1 VERRLTNGLVSV
13 VIVTWNSAPF
23 LRRCLAA
30 LAAQTYA
37 NVELI
42 HVDNA
47 SDDDSVA
54 IVRDCAKAT
63 HIINDTNR
71 GFSAAVNQAVRV
83 AKGEFVLL
91 LNPDA
96 YLEPDYVSSLV
107 AALNGF
113 GMATGKLL
121 QADSGLIDSK
131 GIRMTRSGRHFDIGQ
146 GSRESGVGSRESGV
160 GSRESGVGSRES
172 GVGSRESGV
181 GSRESGVGRR
191 ESANEPSAR
200 SSDPRPPTPDLHPPT
215 PHPPHPEVF
224 GVSGAAA
231 MYPMTFIRDVTLGGE
246 FLDEDFFAFREDAD
260 VAWRGRLFGWK
271 AIYVPEAVAH
281 HVRTVTPEKRR
292 ELSAVINMHG
302 VKNRFLLRLKNEGL
316 YLAIRNAPFEL
327 TRDLVVILAT
337 LTIERTS
344 LPALRWLW
352 KNRRRIMEK
361 RRAIQSRRRVSDRDL
376 AGWFV

>member
-1 VERRLTNGLVSV
+1 MERRLTNGLVSV

-30 LAAQTYA
+30 LAAQTYRQ
-37 NVELI
+37 VEVI

-47 SDDDSVA
+47 SSDDSAA
-54 IVRDCAKAT
+54 IVRGGARAT

-71 GFSAAVNQAVRV
+71 GFSAAVNQAVRI
-83 AKGEFVLL
+83 ANGEFVLL

-96 YLEPDYVSSLV
+96 YLEPEYVSSLV
-107 AALNGF
+107 AVLKDF

-121 QADSGLIDSK
+121 QAESGLIDSK
-131 GIRMTRSGRHFDIGQ
+131 GIRMTRSGRHFDIEQ
-146 GSRESGVGSRESGV
+146 GLRDT
-160 GSRESGVGSRES
+160 
-172 GVGSRESGV
+172 
-181 GSRESGVGRR
+181 
-191 ESANEPSAR
+191 
-200 SSDPRPPTPDLHPPT
+200 SDTQT
-215 PHPPHPEVF
+215 EVF

-231 MYPMTFIRDVTLGGE
+231 LYRMSFITDVTVGGE

-260 VAWRGRLFGWK
+260 VAWRGRLFGWR
-271 AIYVPEAVAH
+271 AIYVPDAVAH

-292 ELSAVINMHG
+292 ALSAVTNMHG

-327 TRDLVVILAT
+327 MRDLVVIVAA
-337 LTIERTS
+337 LTIERSS
-344 LPALRWLW
+344 LPALTWLW

-376 AGWFV
+376 GRWFV

>member
-1 VERRLTNGLVSV
+1 MERRLTNGLVSA

-30 LAAQTYA
+30 LVAQTYRQI
-37 NVELI
+37 ELI

-47 SDDDSVA
+47 SADDSVA
-54 IVRDCAKAT
+54 IVRGRAAAT

-71 GFSAAVNQAVRV
+71 GFSAAVNQAVRI
-83 AKGEFVLL
+83 ANGEFVLL

-96 YLEPDYVSSLV
+96 YLEPDYISSLV
-107 AALNGF
+107 AALNGEGL

-121 QADSGLIDSK
+121 QAETKLVDSK
-131 GIRMTRSGRHFDIGQ
+131 GIRMTRSGRHFDIEQGQ
-146 GSRESGVGSRESGV
+146 PDITD
-160 GSRESGVGSRES
+160 
-172 GVGSRESGV
+172 
-181 GSRESGVGRR
+181 
-191 ESANEPSAR
+191 SAK
-200 SSDPRPPTPDLHPPT
+200 
-215 PHPPHPEVF
+215 EVF

-231 MYPMTFIRDVTLGGE
+231 MYRAAFIRNVTVGGE

-260 VAWRGRLFGWK
+260 VAWRGRLFGWR

-292 ELSAVINMHG
+292 ALSAVTNMHG

-327 TRDLVVILAT
+327 TRDLIVILAT
-337 LTIERTS
+337 FTIERSS
-344 LPALRWLW
+344 LPALIWLW

-361 RRAIQSRRRVSDRDL
+361 RRAIQNRRRVSDRDL

>member
-1 VERRLTNGLVSV
+1 MERRLTNGLVSV

-30 LAAQTYA
+30 LAAQTYRQIE
-37 NVELI
+37 VI

-47 SDDDSVA
+47 STDDSAA
-54 IVRDCAKAT
+54 IVRGGARAT

-83 AKGEFVLL
+83 ANGEFVLL

-96 YLEPDYVSSLV
+96 YLEPEYVSSLV
-107 AALNGF
+107 AAMDGF

-121 QADSGLIDSK
+121 QAESGLIDSK
-131 GIRMTRSGRHFDIGQ
+131 GIRMTRSGRHFDIDQGKPDSRQ
-146 GSRESGVGSRESGV
+146 DGSR
-160 GSRESGVGSRES
+160 
-172 GVGSRESGV
+172 
-181 GSRESGVGRR
+181 
-191 ESANEPSAR
+191 
-200 SSDPRPPTPDLHPPT
+200 
-215 PHPPHPEVF
+215 EVF

-231 MYPMTFIRDVTLGGE
+231 MYRTTFIRDVTVAGE

-260 VAWRGRLFGWK
+260 VAWRGRLFGWR
-271 AIYVPEAVAH
+271 AICVPEAVAH

-292 ELSAVINMHG
+292 TLSAVINMHG

-316 YLAIRNAPFEL
+316 YLALRNAPFEL
-327 TRDLVVILAT
+327 TRDLMVIIAT

-344 LPALRWLW
+344 LPALTWLW

>member
-1 VERRLTNGLVSV
+1 MERRLTNGLVSV

-30 LAAQTYA
+30 LAAQTYPDI
-37 NVELI
+37 ELI

-47 SDDDSVA
+47 SADDSGA
-54 IVRDCAKAT
+54 IVRECAKAT

-71 GFSAAVNQAVRV
+71 GFSAAVNQAVRI
-83 AKGEFVLL
+83 ANGEFVLL

-96 YLEPDYVSSLV
+96 YMEPDYVSSLV
-107 AALNGF
+107 AALDGF

-146 GSRESGVGSRESGV
+146 GSRESE
-160 GSRESGVGSRES
+160 
-172 GVGSRESGV
+172 
-181 GSRESGVGRR
+181 VGRR
-191 ESANEPSAR
+191 STEDVASA
-200 SSDPRPPTPDLHPPT
+200 SDPRPATPDLQPPT

-231 MYPMTFIRDVTLGGE
+231 MYRMTFIRDVTLGGE

-271 AIYVPEAVAH
+271 AVYVPEAVAH

-316 YLAIRNAPFEL
+316 YLAMRNAPFEL
-327 TRDLVVILAT
+327 TRDLVVVLAT
-337 LTIERTS
+337 LTIERSS

>member
-30 LAAQTYA
+30 LAAQTYRQI
-37 NVELI
+37 ELI

-54 IVRDCAKAT
+54 IVRDCATAT
-63 HIINDTNR
+63 HIIINDTNR
-71 GFSAAVNQAVRV
+71 GFSAAVNQAVRI
-83 AKGEFVLL
+83 ANGEFVLL

-96 YLEPDYVSSLV
+96 YLEPEYVSSLV
-107 AALNGF
+107 AALDGF

-131 GIRMTRSGRHFDIGQ
+131 GIRMTRSGRHFDIEQGQ
-146 GSRESGVGSRESGV
+146 PDTRH
-160 GSRESGVGSRES
+160 
-172 GVGSRESGV
+172 
-181 GSRESGVGRR
+181 
-191 ESANEPSAR
+191 
-200 SSDPRPPTPDLHPPT
+200 PTPDT
-215 PHPPHPEVF
+215 REVF

-231 MYPMTFIRDVTLGGE
+231 MYRSTFIRDVTLGGE

-260 VAWRGRLFGWK
+260 VAWRGRLFGWR

-281 HVRTVTPEKRR
+281 HVRSVTPEKRR
-292 ELSAVINMHG
+292 TLSPVINMHG

-327 TRDLVVILAT
+327 TRDLIVILAM
-337 LTIERTS
+337 LTIERSS

>member
-13 VIVTWNSAPF
+13 VIVTWNSAIF
-23 LRRCLAA
+23 LRRCLAS
-30 LAAQTYA
+30 LLAQTYR
-37 NVELI
+37 NLELI

-47 SDDDSVA
+47 SADESVA
-54 IVRDCAKAT
+54 LMRALAPHARTIS
-63 HIINDTNR
+63 NETNR
-71 GFSAAVNQAVRV
+71 GFSAAVNQALKL
-83 AKGEFVLL
+83 ANGEYVLL

-96 YLEPDYVSSLV
+96 FLEPHYIESII
-107 AALNGF
+107 AALTDDRT
-113 GMATGKLL
+113 GMATGTLL
-121 QADSGLIDSK
+121 QVPKELAPRTKLIDSK
-131 GIRMTRSGRHFDIGQ
+131 GIRMTRSGRHFDIDQ
-146 GSRESGVGSRESGV
+146 GKPDTRH
-160 GSRESGVGSRES
+160 
-172 GVGSRESGV
+172 
-181 GSRESGVGRR
+181 
-191 ESANEPSAR
+191 
-200 SSDPRPPTPDLHPPT
+200 PTPDTH
-215 PHPPHPEVF
+215 EVF

-231 MYPMTFIRDVTLGGE
+231 MYRTTFIRDVTVGGE

-271 AIYVPEAVAH
+271 AVYVPEAVAH

-316 YLAIRNAPFEL
+316 YLALRNAPFEL
-327 TRDLVVILAT
+327 TRDLIVIVAA

-352 KNRRRIMEK
+352 KNRGRIMEK

>member
-1 VERRLTNGLVSV
+1 MERRLTNGLVSV

-30 LAAQTYA
+30 LAAQTYRPI
-37 NVELI
+37 ELI
-42 HVDNA
+42 HIDNA
-47 SDDDSVA
+47 SSDDSVA
-54 IVRDCAKAT
+54 IVRGGARAT

-83 AKGEFVLL
+83 ANGEFVLL

-96 YLEPDYVSSLV
+96 YLEPNYV
-107 AALNGF
+107 AALVTAIDNF

-121 QADSGLIDSK
+121 QADTNLIDSK
-131 GIRMTRSGRHFDIGQ
+131 GIRMTKSGRHFDVDQ
-146 GSRESGVGSRESGV
+146 GKPDTRH
-160 GSRESGVGSRES
+160 
-172 GVGSRESGV
+172 
-181 GSRESGVGRR
+181 
-191 ESANEPSAR
+191 
-200 SSDPRPPTPDLHPPT
+200 PTPDT
-215 PHPPHPEVF
+215 REVF

-231 MYPMTFIRDVTLGGE
+231 MYRTTFIRDVTLGGE

-260 VAWRGRLFGWK
+260 VAWRGRLFGWR
-271 AIYVPEAVAH
+271 AVYVPKAVAH

-316 YLAIRNAPFEL
+316 YLALRNAPFEL
-327 TRDLVVILAT
+327 TRDLIVILAT
-337 LTIERTS
+337 LTIERSS
-344 LPALRWLW
+344 LPALGWLW

>member
-1 VERRLTNGLVSV
+1 M
-13 VIVTWNSAPF
+13 
-23 LRRCLAA
+23 
-30 LAAQTYA
+30 
-37 NVELI
+37 
-42 HVDNA
+42 
-47 SDDDSVA
+47 A
-54 IVRDCAKAT
+54 IVRECATAQ

-71 GFSAAVNQAVRV
+71 GFSAAVNHAVRV
-83 AKGEFVLL
+83 ANGEFVLL

-107 AALNGF
+107 SAMDGF

-121 QADSGLIDSK
+121 QADSGFVDSK

-146 GSRESGVGSRESGV
+146 GSRESGVGSRRPEKT
-160 GSRESGVGSRES
+160 
-172 GVGSRESGV
+172 
-181 GSRESGVGRR
+181 
-191 ESANEPSAR
+191 
-200 SSDPRPPTPDLHPPT
+200 SDSDTRHPTPDT
-215 PHPPHPEVF
+215 QEVF

-231 MYPMTFIRDVTLGGE
+231 MYRATFITDVTVGGE

-292 ELSAVINMHG
+292 ALSAVINMHG

-316 YLAIRNAPFEL
+316 YLALRNAPFEL
-327 TRDLVVILAT
+327 TRDLIVILAT
-337 LTIERTS
+337 LTIERSS
-344 LPALRWLW
+344 LPALTWLW

-361 RRAIQSRRRVSDRDL
+361 RRAIQSRRRISDRDL

>member
-1 VERRLTNGLVSV
+1 MERRLTNGLVSV

-30 LAAQTYA
+30 LAAQTYP
-37 NVELI
+37 NLELI

-47 SDDDSVA
+47 SSDDSVS
-54 IVRDCAKAT
+54 IVREHAKAT

-71 GFSAAVNQAVRV
+71 GFSAAVNQAVRI

-107 AALNGF
+107 AALKDF

-131 GIRMTRSGRHFDIGQ
+131 GIRMTRSGRHFDIEQ
-146 GSRESGVGSRESGV
+146 GK
-160 GSRESGVGSRES
+160 
-172 GVGSRESGV
+172 
-181 GSRESGVGRR
+181 
-191 ESANEPSAR
+191 P
-200 SSDPRPPTPDLHPPT
+200 DTPHPT
-215 PHPPHPEVF
+215 PHTPRPVF

-231 MYPMTFIRDVTLGGE
+231 MYRATFIRDVTVGGE

-260 VAWRGRLFGWK
+260 VAWRGRLFGWR
-271 AIYVPEAVAH
+271 AIYVPQAVAH

-292 ELSAVINMHG
+292 ALSAVINMHG

-316 YLAIRNAPFEL
+316 YLALRNAPFEL
-327 TRDLVVILAT
+327 TRDLVVIIAA
-337 LTIERTS
+337 LTIERSS
-344 LPALRWLW
+344 LPALTWLW